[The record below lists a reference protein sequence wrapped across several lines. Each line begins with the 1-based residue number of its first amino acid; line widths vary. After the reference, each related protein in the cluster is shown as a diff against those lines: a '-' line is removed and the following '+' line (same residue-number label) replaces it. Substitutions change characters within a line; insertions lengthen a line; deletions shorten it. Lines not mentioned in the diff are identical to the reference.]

1 MPLAV
6 IRWIT
11 NTKWEGLR
19 SPSSAVSEEKWPLR
33 LWGNESKSDFED
45 LCVWA
50 SCWET
55 PHHSSSHYRGL
66 KGGEKWMAAHTF
78 QSHHH
83 CQNVPKWEG
92 LSEHQP
98 VFIGGIL
105 QLISGIVCVV
115 RCSSQS
121 ELWQPAWNSQ
131 LMPQE
136 IPAIGHPYKV
146 TFSIRT
152 VIYRQIIST
161 GSNTE
166 HPACASHSGLNL
178 LTYLL
183 THQCAV
189 IISLPTHFT
198 TPTTSF
204 LPYLSLD
211 YTLLHVLKWA
221 VRQCQQ
227 ISTRI
232 TKYMHFI
239 LQLKVHKSIPDR
251 TKPGLQWLN
260 SRISLQLLTFVLAY
274 SCLTDLS
281 RTFSSVSTELLYMQP
296 IFTQQ
301 MIRMALAI
309 CLFHTSQS
317 PCCLPNC
324 AKKRGRD
331 VYGPVL
337 WEHNQTVNA
346 RQTNGVVP
354 QTVTPKHTHGRVW
367 SNTTTADCRQVWQ
380 YRKWP
385 LSARSLKPFPCW
397 SAHVQTVQALCVF

>member
-6 IRWIT
+6 MRWIT
-11 NTKWEGLR
+11 DTKWEGLR
-19 SPSSAVSEEKWPLR
+19 SPSSAVSEEKWPPR

-281 RTFSSVSTELLYMQP
+281 RTFSSCNQYLHSKWSGWHLPFAFFTHHKAPVVSRTVLRNEAAT
-296 IFTQQ
+296 FT
-301 MIRMALAI
+301 A
-309 CLFHTSQS
+309 
-317 PCCLPNC
+317 PCCENTIKSLMLD
-324 AKKRGRD
+324 KRTVSCRKLSHQNTRMDESVQIRLQQTAGRSD
-331 VYGPVL
+331 NTGNDLCLLVL
-337 WEHNQTVNA
+337 
-346 RQTNGVVP
+346 
-354 QTVTPKHTHGRVW
+354 
-367 SNTTTADCRQVWQ
+367 
-380 YRKWP
+380 
-385 LSARSLKPFPCW
+385 
-397 SAHVQTVQALCVF
+397 

>member
-1 MPLAV
+1 MDGCTY
-6 IRWIT
+6 I
-11 NTKWEGLR
+11 
-19 SPSSAVSEEKWPLR
+19 SE
-33 LWGNESKSDFED
+33 
-45 LCVWA
+45 
-50 SCWET
+50 
-55 PHHSSSHYRGL
+55 SSSL
-66 KGGEKWMAAHTF
+66 PKCAKMGGAFGAPTRLHW
-78 QSHHH
+78 
-83 CQNVPKWEG
+83 
-92 LSEHQP
+92 
-98 VFIGGIL
+98 
-105 QLISGIVCVV
+105 
-115 RCSSQS
+115 
-121 ELWQPAWNSQ
+121 WNSAADLGDCVCGQVQQSVRAQ

-198 TPTTSF
+198 TPATSF

-211 YTLLHVLKWA
+211 YTLLHVLKWV

-324 AKKRGRD
+324 AKKRGHD

-337 WEHNQTVNA
+337 WEHNQIINA

-354 QTVTPKHTHGRVW
+354 QTVTPKHTHGRVC
-367 SNTTTADCRQVWQ
+367 SKTTTADCRQVLTAVCSFS
-380 YRKWP
+380 KAFSVLVGP
-385 LSARSLKPFPCW
+385 RSDSTGFVRILGV
-397 SAHVQTVQALCVF
+397 SYT